1 MHKQPNVLNLKDD
14 KDDTWSL
21 EVDNSR
27 IAIFSSIEDIQNN
40 HLPTFVCEYN
50 PSGYDDPLT
59 KSQKLKEGYHVALSE
74 HDTGNSIDKY
84 IKNVN
89 PELVIT
95 DSIRA
100 NPDTRADDLAI
111 LIKNKL
117 DIEAISSK
125 KLMSDVLFL

>member
-1 MHKQPNVLNLKDD
+1 M
-14 KDDTWSL
+14 
-21 EVDNSR
+21 
-27 IAIFSSIEDIQNN
+27 
-40 HLPTFVCEYN
+40 
-50 PSGYDDPLT
+50 
-59 KSQKLKEGYHVALSE
+59 ALSE